1 MSNVSNI
8 YASAPDLLGRL
19 QLAAAALRYVLTADR
34 RDALIREIDDV
45 TDALAERGLC
55 RRRSDYSMLGAE
67 RARLGFRGL

>member
-19 QLAAAALRYVLTADR
+19 QLAAEAIRSALTADR

-55 RRRSDYSMLGAE
+55 RRRSDASMLGAE